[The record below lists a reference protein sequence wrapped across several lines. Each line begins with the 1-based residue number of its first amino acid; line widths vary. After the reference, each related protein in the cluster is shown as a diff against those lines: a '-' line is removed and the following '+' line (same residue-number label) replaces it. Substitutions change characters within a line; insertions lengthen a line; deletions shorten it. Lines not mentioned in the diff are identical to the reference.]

1 MEGLWEYRWLLLQGT
16 GVTLLLGLCGLALA
30 LAIGLV
36 CAAAK
41 IGGTPVVKRLAG
53 YYTTFVRSVP
63 DLCMM
68 LLLYFGGQTLLNK
81 LGAAT
86 GWWDY
91 IEINSLAAG
100 VITIGFIFGAYMT
113 ESFRGAYGSIPK
125 GQLEAA
131 MAIGMTSRQLFRRI
145 TFPQLMGYALPS
157 IGVNWMVL
165 LKTTALVSVV
175 GLKDLVFFGV
185 SAGRST
191 RDPFTFLI
199 AILVI
204 YLILTALSDVALR
217 VLEARYTRGRR
228 IGA

>member
-1 MEGLWEYRWLLLQGT
+1 MESLWEYRWLLVQGA
-16 GVTLLLGLCGLALA
+16 GVTLSLGLCGLALA
-30 LAIGLV
+30 MLIGLGG
-36 CAAAK
+36 AAAK
-41 IGGTPVVKRLAG
+41 IGGSPVIRRLAG
-53 YYTTFVRSVP
+53 YYTSFVRSVP

-68 LLLYFGGQTLLNK
+68 LLLYFGGQTLLNE
-81 LGAAT
+81 LGEAT

-91 IEINSLAAG
+91 IEINSFAAG
-100 VITIGFIFGAYMT
+100 VIAIGFIFGAYMT
-113 ESFRGAYGSIPK
+113 ESFRGAYGSIPA
-125 GQLEAA
+125 GQFEAA
-131 MAIGMTSRQLFRRI
+131 RAIGMTGWQMFRRI

-165 LKTTALVSVV
+165 LKTTALVSVI

-204 YLILTALSDVALR
+204 YLIMTAVSDVVLR
-217 VLEARYTRGRR
+217 TLEARYTRGRR

>member
-30 LAIGLV
+30 MAIGLV
-36 CAAAK
+36 SAAAK

-91 IEINSLAAG
+91 IEVNSFAAG

-113 ESFRGAYGSIPK
+113 ESFRGAYGSIPM

-204 YLILTALSDVALR
+204 YLILTAMSDIALR
-217 VLEARYTRGRR
+217 ALEARYTRGRR

>member
-30 LAIGLV
+30 MAIGLV
-36 CAAAK
+36 SAAAK

-91 IEINSLAAG
+91 IEVNSFAAG

-113 ESFRGAYGSIPK
+113 ESFRGAYGSIPM

-217 VLEARYTRGRR
+217 ALEARYTRGRR